1 MALNARVV
9 KGSDW
14 EAGKL
19 GAHRAMEEGLYEKIE
34 KLAQEVGRK
43 KFSSTRAP
51 HSLIVVL

>member
-43 KFSSTRAP
+43 KFSSTRVP